1 MVAAL
6 VLDFDGLILDT
17 ETPLIDAWA
26 AVHAEL
32 GGAFD
37 RARGEGIIG
46 HVGVFFDPWAGLPEM
61 HDRAALE
68 LRFNLHKDRII
79 SGQPILPGVE
89 DLLAHAA
96 ANGIALAVA
105 SNSPHVH
112 VDKHLR
118 RLGLFDRFATVV
130 CREDVP
136 LGKPAPDVYL
146 EACRRLGVNRADAV
160 AFEDSVP
167 GHRAAHATGQHNVAG
182 RAAGRGVGHRNRSS
196 SAGRSVVRA
205 VWPRVCV
212 SGRVQSRVICATM
225 AFLPPPSAC

>member
-26 AVHAEL
+26 AVHAEM

-136 LGKPAPDVYL
+136 RGKPAPDVYL
-146 EACRRLGVNRADAV
+146 QACTRLGVAPTEAV

-167 GHRAAHATGQHNVAG
+167 GHCAANAAAMRVVVIPNPCTKDHAFPHAHRRLSSLAEVAPG
-182 RAAGRGVGHRNRSS
+182 DLLRN
-196 SAGRSVVRA
+196 
-205 VWPRVCV
+205 
-212 SGRVQSRVICATM
+212 
-225 AFLPPPSAC
+225 L